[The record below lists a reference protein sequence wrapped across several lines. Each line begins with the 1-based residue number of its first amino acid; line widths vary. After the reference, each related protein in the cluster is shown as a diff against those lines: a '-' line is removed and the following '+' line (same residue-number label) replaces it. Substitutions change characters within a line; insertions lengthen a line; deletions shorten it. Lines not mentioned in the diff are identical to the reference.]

1 MKAAVLHGPCDIR
14 IETVGKPVIKANE
27 ILFKVKACGICG
39 TDLHAYRT
47 GKSRS
52 RILGHEFSGEVV
64 EAGLDIKGVSLGDR
78 VVGTGFIRDGGSI
91 RVPGEGLDGAFAEYV
106 VVPNPMMGQMFFR
119 VPEGLSWEVAATI
132 EPVSVACY
140 FINHADLQP
149 KDTVVV
155 LGAGMIGLC
164 LTQVCKALGISKVI
178 VSEPSPLRRAM
189 AADLGADVV
198 IDPTAVDPVDVV
210 ARATEGKKA
219 KVIFECSGNPAAF
232 TQAPYLAR
240 FGGMVMQVGITEQQ
254 ISIDPELVSMMIT
267 RNITRRYCGGQ
278 KWDQAVE
285 LIATGKVKTEKL
297 ITRIFPLDEA
307 DLAFE
312 TQLKAN
318 DIIKVIIKP

>member
-1 MKAAVLHGPCDIR
+1 MKAAVLHGPRDIR
-14 IETVGKPVIKANE
+14 VENVAKPVIKANE
-27 ILFKVKACGICG
+27 VLVKVKACGICG
-39 TDLHAYRT
+39 TDLHAYKA

-64 EAGLDIKGVSLGDR
+64 EVGSDTNGVSVGDR
-78 VVGTGFIRDGGSI
+78 VVGTGFIRDGGSL

-119 VPEGLSWEVAATI
+119 VPEGLSWELAATI

-140 FINHADLQP
+140 LIDRADLQP
-149 KDTVVV
+149 KDAIVI
-155 LGAGMIGLC
+155 LGAGMVGLC
-164 LTQVCKALGISKVI
+164 LTQVCKAQGISKII
-178 VSEPSPLRRAM
+178 VSEPSPMRRAM
-189 AADLGADVV
+189 AAELGADVV

-210 ARATEGKKA
+210 ARATDGKKA

-285 LIATGKVKTEKL
+285 LMTTGKVKTEKL

-307 DLAFE
+307 HLAFE

>member
-1 MKAAVLHGPCDIR
+1 MKAAVLHGPRDIR
-14 IETVGKPVIKANE
+14 VEKVGNPVIKANE
-27 ILFKVKACGICG
+27 VLLKVKACGICG

-47 GKSRS
+47 GKSRN

-64 EAGLDIKGVSLGDR
+64 EVGLDIKGVGMGDR
-78 VVGTGFIRDGGSI
+78 VVGTGFTRDGGSLK
-91 RVPGEGLDGAFAEYV
+91 VPGEGLDGAFAEYV
-106 VVPNPMMGQMFFR
+106 VIPNPMMGQMFFR

-140 FINHADLQP
+140 FINHTDLQA

-155 LGAGMIGLC
+155 LGAGMVGLC
-164 LTQVCKALGISKVI
+164 ITQVCKALGISKVI
-178 VSEPSPLRRAM
+178 VSEPSLLRRLM
-189 AADLGADVV
+189 AAELGADVV

-210 ARATEGKKA
+210 ARATDGKKA

-232 TQAPYLAR
+232 SQAPYMAR
-240 FGGMVMQVGITEQQ
+240 FGGMVMQIGFTERQVHL
-254 ISIDPELVSMMIT
+254 SPDLVSMMIMK
-267 RNITRRYCGGQ
+267 NITLRYCGGQ

-285 LIATGKVKTEKL
+285 LMATGKVKTEKL
-297 ITRIFPLDEA
+297 ITKIIPLDEA